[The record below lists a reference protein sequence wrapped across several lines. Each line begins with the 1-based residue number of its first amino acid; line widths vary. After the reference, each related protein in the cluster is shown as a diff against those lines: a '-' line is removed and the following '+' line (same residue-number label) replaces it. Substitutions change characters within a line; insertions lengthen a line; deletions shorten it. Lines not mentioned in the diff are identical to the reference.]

1 MGPLSTDVYLILIG
15 LLIVTVSCLLSSAG
29 LLLVRRFVA
38 PEILN
43 TSHEVGGHLLS
54 VVGTVYAVV
63 LGLVVVDATDKH
75 HQALVITEQEANCI
89 ADIYLLSKQFPEK
102 ERNKIH
108 KLCKEYADLLVTSEW
123 KLMECQEQCPLT
135 QSTALDLMESVTGF
149 NPTSEREVTL
159 HAKAVDEACQMW
171 DMRRARVNLATHG
184 MPFVEWFTLI
194 VGGVLTVAFT
204 YFFALPSV
212 RTQMLMTAM
221 VAVVASLNLYLVY
234 VFSAPFSGLM
244 RVTPDAIQL
253 DQDIFKSH

>member
-1 MGPLSTDVYLILIG
+1 MSTDGLLIVIG
-15 LLIVTVSCLLSSAG
+15 LLIVTISCLLSSAG
-29 LLLVRRFVA
+29 LLIVRKFVA

-63 LGLVVVDATDKH
+63 LGLVVVDATEKH
-75 HQALVITEQEANCI
+75 HQALMITEQEANCV
-89 ADIYLLSKQFPEK
+89 ADIYLLSKQFPEPN
-102 ERNKIH
+102 RDKIH
-108 KLCKEYADLLVTSEW
+108 KLCKEYANLLVTSEW
-123 KLMECQEQCPLT
+123 KRMECQEFCPLT
-135 QSTALDLMESVTGF
+135 QSTALDLMEAVTGF
-149 NPTSEREVTL
+149 NPSNEKETTL
-159 HAKAVDEACQMW
+159 HAKTVDEACELW

-221 VAVVASLNLYLVY
+221 VAIVASLNLYLVY
-234 VFSAPFSGLM
+234 VFAAPFSGLM
-244 RVTPDAIQL
+244 KVTPDAIQL
-253 DQDIFKSH
+253 DQEIFESH